1 MGMLALGL
9 AEGKEIIRGDQWLQK
24 RLKPCALHLSSMRL
38 SSWYPSGSPFLGP
51 RSRRIIEILS
61 CYAEV
66 IQLFLE

>member
-51 RSRRIIEILS
+51 RSRRITEILS